1 MKDKPR
7 SLFSREA
14 LRKLRKDGF
23 TGKLF
28 VEWDN
33 GVINDM
39 ELKTNIAFRK
49 HEIEGFC

>member
-39 ELKTNIAFRK
+39 DLKTSISFR
-49 HEIEGFC
+49 EQDFECFC